1 MPDEVPGISPGCAPV
16 WSTQRDEMAHT
27 VSAVQLLYVV
37 ASDQSA
43 LRVAHEI
50 DALAP
55 VIASEL
61 FDSVGH
67 DAGEFL
73 YRPCVEVAE
82 EPSEVD
88 AMRAISQPAESS
100 CQPADDTR
108 RSEEAMH
115 EKHRSLT
122 IVPRR

>member
-1 MPDEVPGISPGCAPV
+1 MSPGCAAV

-27 VSAVQLLYVV
+27 TRAVQLLYVV

-43 LRVAHEI
+43 LRVTHEI
-50 DALAP
+50 DALTP
-55 VIASEL
+55 EIASEL

-67 DAGEFL
+67 DVSEFL
-73 YRPCVEVAE
+73 YRPCVEAAE

-88 AMRAISQPAESS
+88 AMRAISQPVESS

-122 IVPRR
+122 AVPR

>member
-1 MPDEVPGISPGCAPV
+1 MSPGCAAV

-27 VSAVQLLYVV
+27 MGAAQLLYVV

-55 VIASEL
+55 VVASEA

-67 DAGEFL
+67 DAGEFI
-73 YRPCVEVAE
+73 YRPCVEATE

-88 AMRAISQPAESS
+88 AMRAISQPTESS

-108 RSEEAMH
+108 CSEEAMH
-115 EKHRSLT
+115 
-122 IVPRR
+122 

>member
-1 MPDEVPGISPGCAPV
+1 VPDETPRTSPACAVV
-16 WSTQRDEMAHT
+16 WSAQRDEVAHT
-27 VSAVQLLYVV
+27 RGTVQLLNVV
-37 ASDQSA
+37 PSDQSA

-73 YRPCVEVAE
+73 YRPCVEAAE

-88 AMRAISQPAESS
+88 AMRAISQATESS
-100 CQPADDTR
+100 CQRADDTR
-108 RSEEAMH
+108 CSEEAMH

-122 IVPRR
+122 AVPR

>member
-1 MPDEVPGISPGCAPV
+1 MSPGCAAV

-27 VSAVQLLYVV
+27 MGAVQLLYVV
-37 ASDQSA
+37 ASDQST

-55 VIASEL
+55 VIASDL

-73 YRPCVEVAE
+73 YRPCVEAAE

-88 AMRAISQPAESS
+88 AMRAISQATESS
-100 CQPADDTR
+100 CQRADDTR
-108 RSEEAMH
+108 CSEEAMH
-115 EKHRSLT
+115 EKHRSRT
-122 IVPRR
+122 AVPR

>member
-1 MPDEVPGISPGCAPV
+1 MSPGCAAV

-27 VSAVQLLYVV
+27 TRAVQLLYVV

-43 LRVAHEI
+43 LRVTHEI

-55 VIASEL
+55 EIVSEL

-67 DAGEFL
+67 DVSEFL
-73 YRPCVEVAE
+73 YRPCVEAAE
-82 EPSEVD
+82 GPSEVD

-100 CQPADDTR
+100 CQRADDTR

>member
-1 MPDEVPGISPGCAPV
+1 MSPGCAAV

-27 VSAVQLLYVV
+27 MGAVQLLYVV

-43 LRVAHEI
+43 LRVTDEI
-50 DALAP
+50 DALALE
-55 VIASEL
+55 IASEL

-67 DAGEFL
+67 DVSEFL
-73 YRPCVEVAE
+73 YRPCVEAAE

-88 AMRAISQPAESS
+88 AMRAISQPAKSS

-108 RSEEAMH
+108 CSEEAMH
-115 EKHRSLT
+115 
-122 IVPRR
+122 

>member
-1 MPDEVPGISPGCAPV
+1 MSPGCAAV

-27 VSAVQLLYVV
+27 MGAVQLLYVV

-73 YRPCVEVAE
+73 YRPCV
-82 EPSEVD
+82 
-88 AMRAISQPAESS
+88 
-100 CQPADDTR
+100 ADDPRVAVVTR
-108 RSEEAMH
+108 AS
-115 EKHRSLT
+115 
-122 IVPRR
+122 IVAADCGEQPPCPFRPPFLLREVGRTQ

>member
-1 MPDEVPGISPGCAPV
+1 MSPGCAAV

-27 VSAVQLLYVV
+27 TGAVQPLYVV

-43 LRVAHEI
+43 LRVTHEI
-50 DALAP
+50 DAFAP

-73 YRPCVEVAE
+73 YWACVEAAE
-82 EPSEVD
+82 EASEVD
-88 AMRAISQPAESS
+88 AMRAISQPNESS

-108 RSEEAMH
+108 CSEEAMH

-122 IVPRR
+122 ALPRR

>member
-1 MPDEVPGISPGCAPV
+1 MSPRCAAV
-16 WSTQRDEMAHT
+16 WSAQRDEMAHT
-27 VSAVQLLYVV
+27 TRAVQLLYVV

-43 LRVAHEI
+43 LRVTHEI

-73 YRPCVEVAE
+73 YRPCVEPAE

-88 AMRAISQPAESS
+88 AMRAISQPTESS
-100 CQPADDTR
+100 CQPADDMR

-115 EKHRSLT
+115 
-122 IVPRR
+122 